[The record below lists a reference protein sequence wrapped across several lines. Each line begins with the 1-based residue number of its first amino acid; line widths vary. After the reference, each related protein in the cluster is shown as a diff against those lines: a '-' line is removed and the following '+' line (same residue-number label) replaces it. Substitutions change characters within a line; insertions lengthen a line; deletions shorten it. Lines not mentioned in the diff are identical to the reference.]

1 MLTINNPLETDIL
14 VVLMNASQRRLQRH
28 KIRDKLRSKYLKTRY
43 ARGSFDVV
51 LQRSLNHLCIL
62 GALQK
67 DYVARAVFYFIPN
80 SEKGKVKLFLYKQ
93 GLKKE
98 IDQMSPEEIQKLK
111 KTLDAALSLLRQRKI
126 TDALDEGRERMYLR
140 ELDVEKD
147 IEREI
152 KRPKL
157 SDVNLFD
164 INKKLWPQFL
174 QEKHPDIWTLVK
186 DEKPASMPKDIQE
199 QFEEYRKKELS
210 AGSWE
215 ERSNQK
221 ETKKG

>member
-1 MLTINNPLETDIL
+1 MIALPQIAHDDLLIFVYQKGE
-14 VVLMNASQRRLQRH
+14 
-28 KIRDKLRSKYLKTRY
+28 TRY
-43 ARGSFDVV
+43 SDLIEEFVESGKCARQTMTNYKKD
-51 LQRSLNHLCIL
+51 LERL
-62 GALQK
+62 GKLGK
-67 DYVARAVFYFIPN
+67 KISEETGRPVYFIPEEIRPEIK
-80 SEKGKVKLFLYKQ
+80 SLMDKREIKD
-93 GLKKE
+93 E
-98 IDQMSPEEIQKLK
+98 IDQMAPETFQKLK
-111 KTLDAALSLLRQRKI
+111 KTLDAAFSLLRQRKI
-126 TDALDEGRERMYLR
+126 TDALDEGREGIDLR

-186 DEKPASMPKDIQE
+186 DGKPARMPKDILE
-199 QFEEYRKKELS
+199 EFGEYRKKELS
-210 AGSWE
+210 AGSAE